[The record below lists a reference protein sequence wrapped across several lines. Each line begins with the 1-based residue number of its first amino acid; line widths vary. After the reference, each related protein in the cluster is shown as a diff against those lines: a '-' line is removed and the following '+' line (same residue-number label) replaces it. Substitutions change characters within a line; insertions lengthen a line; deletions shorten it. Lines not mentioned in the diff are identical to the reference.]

1 MTQHNKPRK
10 NPPRGLP
17 DKVRLLTTTQ
27 AAHVLGVST
36 RTLYRYMDERL
47 ILRAGT
53 VGQSYVFYADEV
65 EGLRQRLGR

>member
-1 MTQHNKPRK
+1 MTLRK
-10 NPPRGLP
+10 GRREGPPRGLP

-27 AAHVLGVST
+27 AALVLGVST
-36 RTLYRYMDERL
+36 RTLYRYMSDGL

-65 EGLRQRLGR
+65 EELRRRRWR

>member
-1 MTQHNKPRK
+1 MTQHNKRRK

-65 EGLRQRLGR
+65 EVLRQRLRR

>member
-1 MTQHNKPRK
+1 MTQHNKRRK
-10 NPPRGLP
+10 NSPRGLP
-17 DKVRLLTTTQ
+17 GKVRLLTTTQ

-47 ILRAGT
+47 IFRAGT

-65 EGLRQRLGR
+65 EGLRQRLRR

>member
-1 MTQHNKPRK
+1 MTQHNKRRK

-36 RTLYRYMDERL
+36 RTLYRYMDEGL

-65 EGLRQRLGR
+65 EGLRHRLGR

>member
-1 MTQHNKPRK
+1 MTQHNKRRK

>member
-1 MTQHNKPRK
+1 MTTPNKRRK
-10 NPPRGLP
+10 NAPRGIP

-36 RTLYRYMDERL
+36 RTLYRYMDEGW

-65 EGLRQRLGR
+65 EVLRGRLGR

>member
-1 MTQHNKPRK
+1 MTQHNNRRK
-10 NPPRGLP
+10 NPPRGIP
-17 DKVRLLTTTQ
+17 NKVRLLTTTQ

-36 RTLYRYMDERL
+36 RTLYRYMDEGL

-65 EGLRQRLGR
+65 EVLRRRLGR

>member
-1 MTQHNKPRK
+1 MTQHNKRRK

-27 AAHVLGVST
+27 AAHALGVST

-65 EGLRQRLGR
+65 EVLRQRLGR

>member
-1 MTQHNKPRK
+1 MTRDNKRRK

-17 DKVRLLTTTQ
+17 DKVHLLTTTQ

-36 RTLYRYMDERL
+36 RTLYRYMDEGL

-65 EGLRQRLGR
+65 EVLRQRLGR

>member
-1 MTQHNKPRK
+1 M
-10 NPPRGLP
+10 
-17 DKVRLLTTTQ
+17 RLLTTTQ

-36 RTLYRYMDERL
+36 RTLYRYMDEGL

-65 EGLRQRLGR
+65 EILRRRLGR

>member
-1 MTQHNKPRK
+1 MTQHNKRRK

-27 AAHVLGVST
+27 AAHALGVST

-47 ILRAGT
+47 IFRAGT

-65 EGLRQRLGR
+65 EDLRRRLGR

>member
-1 MTQHNKPRK
+1 MTQPNKRRK
-10 NPPRGLP
+10 NPPRGIP

-27 AAHVLGVST
+27 AAHVLGIST
-36 RTLYRYMDERL
+36 RTLYRYMDEGW

-65 EGLRQRLGR
+65 EVLRRRLGR